1 MERTMGNETYR
12 KVHADLEAREAQGIK
27 TYGATLRSDTPVDLL
42 TYAYEEALDKAV
54 YLRAEIDRRSETLV
68 RANTELA
75 DLDAQIRAYD
85 TGDRPCSPPATLLIE
100 AQAARRHRD
109 ALRRLFFGA

>member
-1 MERTMGNETYR
+1 MSETYR

-54 YLRAEIDRRSETLV
+54 YLRAEIDRRNEAVAKVQAIKEALD
-68 RANTELA
+68 RRI
-75 DLDAQIRAYD
+75 DLCSL
-85 TGDRPCSPPATLLIE
+85 GDRPQSPGADSLQAQLLLAE
-100 AQAARRHRD
+100 VLDLLKPLAPMP
-109 ALRRLFFGA
+109 